1 MQGLQ
6 DIYSYLLQHAI
17 CGRQKI
23 CLTQIGKE
31 LKLKFACFFLVRNMH
46 YTNPA
51 IRPLP
56 RMRSFTGYARG
67 NKKKRIYMRVIAS
80 LAAVFVTATVFT
92 MGAQATHAQSNT
104 KREVGKQKTVVVASG
119 DSLSSIA
126 TEHKSTYQR
135 LFYANKK
142 IQDPDIIHPGQKL
155 RVPSNKEKLKQRSLD
170 QAAPV
175 QVPIQSTN
183 YSYQTSSS
191 AQPAQK
197 RVAAVKAPAVAS
209 GSVWDKLA
217 ACESGGNWAINT
229 GNGYYGGLQFSLGS
243 WQAVGGKGY
252 PHQASKSEQITRA
265 SILQSRQ
272 GWGAW
277 PACSARLG
285 LR

>member
-1 MQGLQ
+1 
-6 DIYSYLLQHAI
+6 
-17 CGRQKI
+17 
-23 CLTQIGKE
+23 
-31 LKLKFACFFLVRNMH
+31 
-46 YTNPA
+46 
-51 IRPLP
+51 
-56 RMRSFTGYARG
+56 
-67 NKKKRIYMRVIAS
+67 MRVIAS
-80 LAAVFVTATVFT
+80 LAAVFVTATLFT
-92 MGAQATHAQSNT
+92 MGTQTTHAESNT
-104 KREVGKQKTVVVASG
+104 KKDVVRQKTVVVASG

-142 IQDPDIIHPGQKL
+142 IQDPNIIHPGQKL
-155 RVPSNKEKLKQRSLD
+155 RVPSNKEKLRERPLSQV
-170 QAAPV
+170 APV
-175 QVPIQSTN
+175 QTPIQTTN
-183 YSYQTSSS
+183 YSYQTPTT
-191 AQPAQK
+191 QPTQK
-197 RVAAVKAPAVAS
+197 RVATSRAPAVAS

-243 WQAVGGKGY
+243 WQGVGGKGY
-252 PHQASKSEQITRA
+252 PHQASKSEQIARA